1 MKILKIKEVI
11 NGNFAIKEEKGR
23 ILYDVLK
30 ENLENDEKLTL
41 DFSDIIASTT
51 RFFNVSLGLLY
62 KDFPENI
69 VDDIK
74 IENINSII
82 NSQLEVSKNGSKE
95 FYGIK

>member
-69 VDDIK
+69 IDDIK
-74 IENINSII
+74 IENINSVI

-95 FYGIK
+95 FYRIK